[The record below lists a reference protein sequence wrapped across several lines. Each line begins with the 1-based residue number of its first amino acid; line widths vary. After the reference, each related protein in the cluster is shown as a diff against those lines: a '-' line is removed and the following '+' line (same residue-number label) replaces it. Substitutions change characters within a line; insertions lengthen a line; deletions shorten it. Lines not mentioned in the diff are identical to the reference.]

1 MKRTKIPKSII
12 SKWPISCIVGI
23 IIIGLTW
30 GLTIISIIL
39 APPLFSPLKNYMS
52 SLGNSSYNPNGATIY
67 NSSVIISGLLFIV
80 FFIGLYQWQDNK
92 KSNKTLLYATQIVG
106 FLLSITII
114 LTGIYSEDFQTQ
126 HIFWSIIAG
135 IMGFLV
141 NVFIAYYLFRQKE
154 SIAKMNY
161 SIFGLMGFYIIMLF
175 ILSPQH
181 VLTEWIV
188 RISGDINLILMIFNL
203 KHVFRVRFL
212 THQN

>member
-1 MKRTKIPKSII
+1 
-12 SKWPISCIVGI
+12 
-23 IIIGLTW
+23 
-30 GLTIISIIL
+30 
-39 APPLFSPLKNYMS
+39 MS